1 MSNRIFYA
9 VQSVSVN
16 GISTGFQSVSVNA
29 SVDFEQVFALGC
41 LDIYEN
47 IEGVPNV
54 EITAERAFPKTGA
67 TMWNNFGGGGAN
79 GGAQVST
86 AAAARPSVGMTV
98 ANDSSTNYS
107 TQQGFVSAASMY
119 VSSWS
124 CNFPVDGFA
133 TESATLVG
141 NNLSWSG
148 GGGGAICA
156 PTGGG
161 GGTGLVI
168 RRQDVSGYSRLQNVS
183 FSVDIGREDLF
194 ELGSKSPYF
203 RAATFPVECTSDWE
217 YLATV
222 GAAGLAFTS
231 ASNSDITTAGTTTF
245 TGPTALAVTLG
256 GSRNNGVNY
265 SGGDAG
271 GGNATIAYSYIGY
284 NSMYSSR

>member
-9 VQSVSVN
+9 VQSVSLN

-47 IEGVPNV
+47 IEGVPSV
-54 EITAERAFPKTGA
+54 EITAERAFPRTGT
-67 TMWNNFGGGGAN
+67 TMWNSFGGGGAN
-79 GGAQVST
+79 GGSQIAT
-86 AAAARPSVGMTV
+86 AAALRPAVGMTV
-98 ANDSSTNYS
+98 ANDNSTNYA
-107 TQQGFVSAASMY
+107 TQQGFVNATNMY

-141 NNLSWSG
+141 NDLSWSG
-148 GGGGAICA
+148 GSGGAICA
-156 PTGGG
+156 PTGSG

-168 RRQDVSGYSRLQNVS
+168 RRQDVSGYARLQNVS

-194 ELGSKSPYF
+194 QLGSKSPYF

-222 GAAGLAFTS
+222 GSAGLAFS
-231 ASNSDITTAGTTTF
+231 SSSNADITTAGALTF
-245 TGPTALAVTLG
+245 SGAGVSVTLG
-256 GSRNNGVNY
+256 GARNNGTNY

-271 GGNATIAYSYIGY
+271 GGNATITYSYIGY
-284 NSMYSSR
+284 NSMYASR